1 MAEVNYDHLRDS
13 DHLLGAKQ
21 MMGQYWN
28 RDDVFVVGELDES
41 LSRIAGL
48 LEVIAEAQISI
59 AESQYHLAEGVRA
72 RK

>member
-1 MAEVNYDHLRDS
+1 MAKSNSDHLKDS

-28 RDDVFVVGELDES
+28 RTDPGANDSASCIVD
-41 LSRIAGL
+41 L

>member
-1 MAEVNYDHLRDS
+1 MAKSNSDHLKDS

-21 MMGQYWN
+21 MMEQYWN
-28 RDDVFVVGELDES
+28 RDDSFVGEEPDES

-48 LEVIAEAQISI
+48 LEIIAEAQISI